1 MSKMNQDSNHKNF
14 GDKYVKESGV
24 KDFTE
29 DPNMKINDFLAARKR
44 RNNIQFKDEIQF
56 GPQASPPP
64 GSSHKSS
71 KHKRDEKFTDDG
83 FQFGPQPSPSPLK
96 FCCSQ
101 HMPQK
106 LKSADKNKHTSNY
119 DESIF
124 KERLKETFNIDHEMV
139 EFVDFVQEMYGTSES
154 SDISLFEP
162 KSSSGSGGGRISTG
176 VLSTVNVVN
185 NRTFDDISRD
195 KDLTTKVSSSTSI

>member
-1 MSKMNQDSNHKNF
+1 
-14 GDKYVKESGV
+14 
-24 KDFTE
+24 
-29 DPNMKINDFLAARKR
+29 MKINDFLAARKR
-44 RNNIQFKDEIQF
+44 RNNA
-56 GPQASPPP
+56 QASPPP

-71 KHKRDEKFTDDG
+71 KLTDDG

-101 HMPQK
+101 HIPQK
-106 LKSADKNKHTSNY
+106 LKSADKNKSTSNS

-124 KERLKETFNIDHEMV
+124 KERQKETFNIDHEMV
-139 EFVDFVQEMYGTSES
+139 EFADFVQEMYGTPG
-154 SDISLFEP
+154 ISLFEL
-162 KSSSGSGGGRISTG
+162 KSSSGSGGDRISTG

-195 KDLTTKVSSSTSI
+195 KDLTTKVSSTSI